1 MHAFVMEGLNATAL
15 LVRQRTHL
23 SASSSSRESG
33 LRNTFGSRPKRASAR
48 TCSQKHEQQA
58 DNGNE
63 RIKQKFEKYPDG
75 PTRMDTPIE
84 AYRRDVIPGRVYE
97 SLSLDSEDEIRGYAC
112 CVYSC
117 QLLLLSWLVCRVS
130 PCNCGLVFA
139 RLTKL

>member
-1 MHAFVMEGLNATAL
+1 MHASVMEGLNANAL

-33 LRNTFGSRPKRASAR
+33 LRNTFGSRPKRGCAR
-48 TCSQKHEQQA
+48 SCSQKDDQQRE
-58 DNGNE
+58 NGNE

-97 SLSLDSEDEIRGYAC
+97 SLSLDSEDEIRGYDAAC
-112 CVYSC
+112 TVFVASC
-117 QLLLLSWLVCRVS
+117 FCWLVWWVS
-130 PCNCGLVFA
+130 SCDCGLVFA

>member
-1 MHAFVMEGLNATAL
+1 MHASRMEGLNATAL

-33 LRNTFGSRPKRASAR
+33 LRNTFGSRPTRGSAR
-48 TCSQKHEQQA
+48 TCSQKHEQQPE
-58 DNGNE
+58 NSTE

-97 SLSLDSEDEIRGYAC
+97 SLSLDSGDEIRGYAC
-112 CVYSC
+112 CVYGLC
-117 QLLLLSWLVCRVS
+117 RQMLLWLVCQGS
-130 PCNCGLVFA
+130 PCDCGLVLA

>member
-1 MHAFVMEGLNATAL
+1 MHASVMEGLNATAL

-33 LRNTFGSRPKRASAR
+33 LRNTFGSRPKRGSAR
-48 TCSQKHEQQA
+48 TCSQKHEQQPE
-58 DNGNE
+58 NGNE

-97 SLSLDSEDEIRGYAC
+97 SVSLDSEDEIRGYAC
-112 CVYSC
+112 CVTVFVASC
-117 QLLLLSWLVCRVS
+117 FCCCGFQVS
-130 PCNCGLVFA
+130 PCNSDLCLQD
-139 RLTKL
+139 